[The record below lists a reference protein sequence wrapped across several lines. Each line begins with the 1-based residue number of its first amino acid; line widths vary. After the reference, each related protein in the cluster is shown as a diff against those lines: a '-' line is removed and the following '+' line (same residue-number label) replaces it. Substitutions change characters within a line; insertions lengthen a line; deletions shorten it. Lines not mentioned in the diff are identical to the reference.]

1 MYEENGG
8 DGDDADHSGVVLDA
22 AVPDALAVLVPIRP
36 PRPGRQR
43 PLSPTE
49 RHAGGGEPRTTFAKR
64 RFRALF
70 WFCLIR
76 HTLREGPV
84 GTGSS
89 QSQHPEYARHTTN
102 STAFVIATAADKI
115 VPKVAGPRA
124 I

>member
-76 HTLREGPV
+76 HSSAKAPLGPPQASPNTLNTHDTQRTV
-84 GTGSS
+84 
-89 QSQHPEYARHTTN
+89 RH
-102 STAFVIATAADKI
+102 S
-115 VPKVAGPRA
+115 
-124 I
+124 